1 MKIVL
6 DTNVIV
12 SGLLSPY
19 NAPGEIIRMVSSGIL
34 KLCYDARI
42 LFEYQSVL
50 LRPKFKFDS
59 EHIDALIDQIKS
71 CGCIAASKP
80 LPKKLPDIDDEPFL
94 EVALGAE
101 VSYLITGNLIHYPVK
116 LRQGIK
122 VISPAEFIDIYRKSG
137 L

>member
-19 NAPGEIIRMVSSGIL
+19 NAPGEIVRMVSSGIL

-42 LFEYQSVL
+42 LSEYQSVL
-50 LRPKFKFDS
+50 LSPKFKFDS

-71 CGCIAASKP
+71 CGYIVASKP
-80 LPKKLPDIDDEPFL
+80 LPKKLPDADDEPFL
-94 EVALGAE
+94 EVALAE
-101 VSYLITGNLIHYPVK
+101 KASYLITGNLIHYPVES
-116 LRQGIK
+116 RQEIK
-122 VISPAEFIDIYRKSG
+122 VVSPAEFIDIYRKAG

>member
-19 NAPGEIIRMVSSGIL
+19 NAPGEIVRMVSSGIL

-42 LFEYQSVL
+42 LSEYRSVL
-50 LRPKFKFDS
+50 LRPKFKFDP
-59 EHIDALIDQIKS
+59 EHVDALIDQIET

-80 LPKKLPDIDDEPFL
+80 LPEKLPDIDDEPFL
-94 EVALGAE
+94 EVALAGKA
-101 VSYLITGNLIHYPVK
+101 SCLITGNLIHYPIK
-116 LRQGIK
+116 LRQGVK
-122 VISPAEFIDIYRKSG
+122 VILPVKFIDIYRKTT

>member
-19 NAPGEIIRMVSSGIL
+19 NAPGEIVRMVSSGVL

-42 LFEYQSVL
+42 ISEYRSVL
-50 LRPKFKFDS
+50 LRQKFKFDP
-59 EHIDALIDQIKS
+59 EHIDALIDQIKV
-71 CGCIAASKP
+71 CGYITVSKP
-80 LPKKLPDIDDEPFL
+80 LPKKLPDADDEPFL
-94 EVALGAE
+94 EVALAE
-101 VSYLITGNLIHYPVK
+101 KASYLITGNLIHYPVESCQK
-116 LRQGIK
+116 IK
-122 VISPAEFIDIYRKSG
+122 VVSPAKFVDVYRKSG

>member
-19 NAPGEIIRMVSSGIL
+19 NAPGEIVRMVSSGIL

-42 LFEYQSVL
+42 LSEYQSVL

-59 EHIDALIDQIKS
+59 EHIDALIDQIKA
-71 CGCIAASKP
+71 CGCITASEP
-80 LPKKLPDIDDEPFL
+80 IPKKLPDTDDEAFL
-94 EVALGAE
+94 EVALAGKA
-101 VSYLITGNLIHYPVK
+101 SYLITGNLIHYPIE
-116 LRQGIK
+116 LCQEMK
-122 VISPAEFIDIYRKSG
+122 VVSPAEFIDIYRKSG

>member
-19 NAPGEIIRMVSSGIL
+19 NAPGEIVRMVSSGIL

-42 LFEYQSVL
+42 LSEYQSVL
-50 LRPKFKFDS
+50 LRLKFKFDP
-59 EHIDALIDQIKS
+59 EHIDALIDQIEA

-80 LPKKLPDIDDEPFL
+80 LPEKLPDADDEPFL
-94 EVALGAE
+94 EVALGAKA
-101 VSYLITGNLIHYPVK
+101 SYLITGNAIHYPLK

-122 VISPAEFIDIYRKSG
+122 IVSPNKFIDIYRKLG